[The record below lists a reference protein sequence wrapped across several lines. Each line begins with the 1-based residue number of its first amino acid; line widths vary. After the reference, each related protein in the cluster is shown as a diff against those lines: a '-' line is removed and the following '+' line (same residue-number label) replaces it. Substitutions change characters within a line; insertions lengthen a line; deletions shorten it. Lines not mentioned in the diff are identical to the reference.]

1 MFWESSVNFI
11 LNHIISIISI
21 IVAIAVSY
29 YFYSRTKRSKN
40 ITVVYSDTLLQ
51 SRSHPGVTILFE
63 DRSIENL
70 FSLQLEIINNGN
82 IEVRKSDI
90 PNKKPPRIQFAD
102 HLHIISGSV
111 ARQSNPSCDFSH
123 VIQRE
128 NKCISFDFSHL
139 NPSDGVTLEVLV
151 DYQAGIKPPD
161 SLKPEK
167 NFSISG
173 GLIGQSKIPMI
184 SKSDYYSEVESLRG
198 LLVLAFFTISLFV
211 GTVYLFASGHWGWGI
226 PVLLFTIS
234 LIGMLFE
241 SVKKKLTHR
250 VPSYP

>member
-1 MFWESSVNFI
+1 M
-11 LNHIISIISI
+11 
-21 IVAIAVSY
+21 
-29 YFYSRTKRSKN
+29 
-40 ITVVYSDTLLQ
+40 
-51 SRSHPGVTILFE
+51 
-63 DRSIENL
+63 
-70 FSLQLEIINNGN
+70 
-82 IEVRKSDI
+82 
-90 PNKKPPRIQFAD
+90 
-102 HLHIISGSV
+102 
-111 ARQSNPSCDFSH
+111 
-123 VIQRE
+123 
-128 NKCISFDFSHL
+128 

-167 NFSISG
+167 DFSISG
-173 GLIGQSKIPMI
+173 GLIGQSKIPLI
-184 SKSDYYSEVESLRG
+184 SRSDYYSEVESLRG